1 MDRCIWMPFTKKRGW
16 KEGCVFVFPSTN
28 LNQNLN
34 FPFKVKIQQVWFI
47 SLRGWFKM
55 LLDTNYPW
63 KFSGDYPPNPPECSS
78 PKWNPGYATAFR
90 AVRIHRKAVFQVDI
104 GTYTPS
110 VHLKILLFLF
120 TNHWNSWALL
130 QSLELILNYLV
141 NLFPLLLLL
150 RTSASTAFFSIK
162 AYTSKLY
169 DKYM

>member
-1 MDRCIWMPFTKKRGW
+1 
-16 KEGCVFVFPSTN
+16 
-28 LNQNLN
+28 
-34 FPFKVKIQQVWFI
+34 
-47 SLRGWFKM
+47 M
-55 LLDTNYPW
+55 LLGTNYPW

-90 AVRIHRKAVFQVDI
+90 AVRTHHKAVFQVGI

-120 TNHWNSWALL
+120 TNHWNSWAVL

-141 NLFPLLLLL
+141 NLFSLLLLL

-169 DKYM
+169 DKYRLIDATPTNSFTKSWTNKKQFSYTCKATFS